1 MSNTIAA
8 KKGGI
13 SGSQL
18 KKINLPL
25 IKKAKEMDIT
35 IIAGG
40 GIYTREDVIDYRN
53 AGADDFSIS
62 TAWITK
68 PWNVK
73 EIYNE
78 ATANRYY

>member
-1 MSNTIAA
+1 
-8 KKGGI
+8 
-13 SGSQL
+13 
-18 KKINLPL
+18 
-25 IKKAKEMDIT
+25 MDVT

-40 GIYTREDVIDYRN
+40 GIYTKQDVIDYRN

>member
-25 IKKAKEMDIT
+25 IEKARKMNVT

-40 GIYTREDVIDYRN
+40 GIYTKQDVIDYRN

-78 ATANRYY
+78 ATTAKYR